1 MSEIGEI
8 LQHVDQSDQGTDH
21 TEGRGRVGAPFIHGD
36 NLLMALRGLLDIIF
50 QNAAHPVRVVG
61 VYNEHDCLLK
71 EGVFLLL
78 GFLLQ
83 GKQAVLSGNL
93 RQLGQ
98 LLHILFRIERVQPE
112 HDFEVLGEGLGQL
125 GVAGHHHRKRTAKY
139 DQDTG
144 GIYKIDQC
152 IQIERTDHEPSGPA
166 GIEGNSEYYKYE
178 RQDNAEQINNVHL
191 WFSSRTKM
199 QSRHITL
206 YTAPRRLSRGE
217 CPVPWRYTLRSSR

>member
-1 MSEIGEI
+1 MK
-8 LQHVDQSDQGTDH
+8 
-21 TEGRGRVGAPFIHGD
+21 
-36 NLLMALRGLLDIIF
+36 
-50 QNAAHPVRVVG
+50 
-61 VYNEHDCLLK
+61 CL
-71 EGVFLLL
+71 
-78 GFLLQ
+78 
-83 GKQAVLSGNL
+83 GKDLASWGSRPPPPQ
-93 RQLGQ
+93 
-98 LLHILFRIERVQPE
+98 
-112 HDFEVLGEGLGQL
+112 
-125 GVAGHHHRKRTAKY
+125 KRTAKY

-206 YTAPRRLSRGE
+206 YTAPTAISR
-217 CPVPWRYTLRSSR
+217 